1 MSMEAGRPD
10 NTPTAPPPVPPRGVP
25 VDHADQ
31 KPILLDLGVS
41 TESPLKLDDGTP
53 AGASSRVPSG
63 VLLLVVVLGVAAAVL
78 YTMRL
83 TGSVGKMDDA
93 AKSAELQIEQA
104 LAALRGKTHGTAE
117 DEPAGMDSTSQVI
130 AMFADDPTA
139 KQVDP
144 DQLSKNPFALRAA
157 ARDGTTTA
165 SVDAPDVDMG
175 AQLQARKLRDEVSRM
190 QLQTVMH
197 GRVPLAVIS
206 GQMVREGDRF
216 GSFRVAAIERMAVV
230 LDSEGNT
237 YRLTMET
244 PKIGK
249 F

>member
-1 MSMEAGRPD
+1 
-10 NTPTAPPPVPPRGVP
+10 
-25 VDHADQ
+25 VDDAEQ

-41 TESPLKLDDGTP
+41 TESPLKLEDG
-53 AGASSRVPSG
+53 AASSSGSRVPSG

-78 YTMRL
+78 YAMRL
-83 TGSVGKMDDA
+83 TGSVGKMDAA
-93 AKSAELQIEQA
+93 AKSAEMQIEQA
-104 LAALRGKTHGTAE
+104 LAALRGKPDGAPAE
-117 DEPAGMDSTSQVI
+117 EVAGMETTSQVI
-130 AMFADDPTA
+130 ARFADDPTA

-157 ARDGTTTA
+157 SGEGATAASADGAT
-165 SVDAPDVDMG
+165 VDMA
-175 AQLQARKLRDEVSRM
+175 AQLEARKLRDEVGRM

-206 GQMVREGDRF
+206 GQMVREGDQF

-230 LDSEGNT
+230 LDSHGNT